1 MRIRS
6 QVMEQQV
13 VGVKIESGKSIWKH
27 ESDTSIVNEI
37 YRVQEIS
44 SEQPKVLENAPGTV
58 TTTMDFPSTSCCM
71 SNTHKEQ
78 MELASEPLNF
88 SSNFTAVDV
97 RTYLFSCFL
106 YVYYPVIFMIGKRMI
121 FPYSGGWPKNKNSD
135 IGRAKYGIED
145 GDGQSEKR
153 KYTFERPALVKFTVR
168 RAECRTEERIELFEK
183 RKSIFML
190 VIK

>member
-1 MRIRS
+1 
-6 QVMEQQV
+6 MEQQV

-78 MELASEPLNF
+78 MELACLLSCNF
-88 SSNFTAVDV
+88 YGRKKNDFS
-97 RTYLFSCFL
+97 LFRGMAQEQEFG
-106 YVYYPVIFMIGKRMI
+106 Y
-121 FPYSGGWPKNKNSD
+121 W
-135 IGRAKYGIED
+135 
-145 GDGQSEKR
+145 
-153 KYTFERPALVKFTVR
+153 
-168 RAECRTEERIELFEK
+168 
-183 RKSIFML
+183 KSKIWN
-190 VIK
+190 